1 MMKERA
7 FFVETEPQYDVMVV
21 EEDGEEYLRDPYVWG
36 TSVGHV
42 TQKLK
47 EEGFTVIHIEDRSYE
62 RRDDGLGTP
71 DGPAPDEDVEYP
83 PDSAG
88 W

>member
-1 MMKERA
+1 MKERA

-36 TSVGHV
+36 TSVEHV

-47 EEGFTVIHIEDRSYE
+47 EEGFTVTHIEDRCGWN
-62 RRDDGLGTP
+62 DGLGTP